1 MYWEGFT
8 LGVRTRIGLQR
19 IEVINKT
26 LVNHDFPKKKIEFSI
41 YSCLES
47 LFLKILAFKVIRVRI
62 YNT

>member
-26 LVNHDFPKKKIEFSI
+26 LVNHDFPKEIEFSI

-47 LFLKILAFKVIRVRI
+47 
-62 YNT
+62 